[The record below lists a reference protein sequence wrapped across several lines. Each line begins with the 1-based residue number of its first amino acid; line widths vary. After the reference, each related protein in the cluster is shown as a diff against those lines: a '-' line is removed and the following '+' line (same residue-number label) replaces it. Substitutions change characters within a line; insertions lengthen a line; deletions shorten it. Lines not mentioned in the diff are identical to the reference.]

1 MADVID
7 WSIARRVAGVVA
19 GPGPETSPQLRG
31 RVRSDFRE
39 LTAVS
44 DELVRSFTGLAPD
57 EPAPEPVVLDRDG
70 WVRANLD
77 SFASLVGPLADRLA
91 ESIKPGRIGRRV
103 TAGAVGVQL
112 GVLLGYLSK
121 KVLGQYDL
129 VLATEAGGRV
139 YYVGP
144 NVVEAE
150 RRLHLKPADFRLWIA
165 LHEITHRTQFA
176 GVPWL
181 REKVRSLI
189 MRSVDSMELDPERL
203 RRVLQRGKD
212 LLLGGP
218 RAWRT
223 ADVMTMLM
231 SDEQRELV
239 GEMQALM
246 TVVEGH
252 GTFVMN
258 RLGRERIPTF
268 ERMHQAVE
276 NRRHGVGGAERA
288 FQRVIGMEMKLE
300 QYSLGERFMNEV
312 ADRAGMDTLN
322 KIWDR
327 EENLPTLQDLRDTDA
342 WLARIGG

>member
-1 MADVID
+1 
-7 WSIARRVAGVVA
+7 
-19 GPGPETSPQLRG
+19 
-31 RVRSDFRE
+31 
-39 LTAVS
+39 
-44 DELVRSFTGLAPD
+44 
-57 EPAPEPVVLDRDG
+57 
-70 WVRANLD
+70 
-77 SFASLVGPLADRLA
+77 
-91 ESIKPGRIGRRV
+91 
-103 TAGAVGVQL
+103 
-112 GVLLGYLSK
+112 
-121 KVLGQYDL
+121 
-129 VLATEAGGRV
+129 
-139 YYVGP
+139 
-144 NVVEAE
+144 
-150 RRLHLKPADFRLWIA
+150 
-165 LHEITHRTQFA
+165 
-176 GVPWL
+176 
-181 REKVRSLI
+181 
-189 MRSVDSMELDPERL
+189 MRSVDSMELEPERL

-327 EENLPTLQDLRDTDA
+327 EENLPTLQDLRDADA